1 MGPRDGKKRG
11 GQTPAALK
19 MLAARGDRGFWSD
32 GPGRAELVYS
42 GSIRSNMVLELASI
56 LIELGGGNVLCRRLP
71 EDRLGRS
78 KCIELGGGNVMCR
91 SLPEDRPRKGRQE
104 Y

>member
-1 MGPRDGKKRG
+1 MLPEATEDFSQAVLWDREMEKKRG

-56 LIELGGGNVLCRRLP
+56 LIELGGGNV
-71 EDRLGRS
+71 
-78 KCIELGGGNVMCR
+78 MCR
-91 SLPEDRPRKGRQE
+91 SLPEDRPRKGASRVLK
-104 Y
+104 YC